1 MAYQSCLIY
10 HFLVAALFW
19 DVCFFLIFSLN
30 HQQGVT
36 QCCIHINKWEEITKS
51 TLDQA
56 NVHHLKGLTSLYI
69 ISYLHFLNLNNI
81 LTLPK
86 TLVDAEAEFGLTW
99 IINYVRLVFCLPD
112 LHACALAYE
121 IKTNAGLLCM
131 WCFLAKKCHF
141 QPTAVEAWND
151 DVMKVAT
158 LERDPVHQR

>member
-30 HQQGVT
+30 YQQGVT

-86 TLVDAEAEFGLTW
+86 TLVVAKAGFGLSW
-99 IINYVRLVFCLPD
+99 IKFP
-112 LHACALAYE
+112 
-121 IKTNAGLLCM
+121 
-131 WCFLAKKCHF
+131 CFLPARFTRMNASLRNHNKCKPSILYM
-141 QPTAVEAWND
+141 QIYVYVAVSIARSLAE
-151 DVMKVAT
+151 
-158 LERDPVHQR
+158 